1 MRDYTLTEGGTLSP
15 KKSLL
20 TFLKPLSLAVSSAL
34 VANSAPVMAEEF
46 ALEEIV
52 VTAQK
57 RAQSLQ
63 DIPMS
68 VSAISDEALKNSGI
82 ESVEDIK
89 TLVPALNIYSSNS
102 PAQSSIS
109 IRGAG
114 TGAADP
120 TLEPSVGVF
129 VDGVFMPRSVFGLS
143 DLVDIDR
150 VEVLLGPQGTLYGKN
165 TNAGVI
171 SVHTRGAPDAFGMDV
186 EQTFGEY
193 GLEDTKFSVGGVI
206 TDELGYRF
214 AARSRR
220 RDGIMD
226 DEFNSN
232 EYNQI
237 DKQSYRGQLFWDP
250 NERTS
255 VRAIGYYSL
264 SDSNQSQDEAGL
276 NKNSAY
282 YSYISGHLAF
292 NGLGVTDGDPK
303 DRKVTPTEAGGG
315 RVEVQGASVQV
326 DYEFDN
332 FNFTSITAYQEWE
345 QDGSYTDN
353 DSTQL
358 DISNSSPRFNEE
370 NISQEFRITS
380 PGGETIDWVA
390 GFFYFK
396 SDLEGG
402 DKNDIFSSSGYGLP
416 GVNFTSGPFNTLP
429 VIVAGD
435 HFKWHQTV
443 NSESYALFGQMTW
456 NISEQTALTAGLR
469 YGSEE
474 KEFSV
479 YTNSYDADGTP
490 YSLANLGGGSY
501 TGGLF
506 IPIISGQAALNEAL
520 DQADKRSD
528 DDITGMVSLNHFI
541 GDQMLYA
548 TVATGSKSGGFN
560 GSFGAMSV
568 DDREYDTEE
577 TTNYEIGAKLDLW
590 EGRARVNL
598 AYFYTEYKDFQATT
612 FDPDTV
618 VFGVINAGKQV
629 TQGVDVDATV
639 LLTQNL
645 TLSAKVEYLDAKYKD
660 FTGANCAATSGEFI
674 NADGECVL
682 DGERMEYAPNW
693 AGSIAADYIYPLD
706 GSEVYIHGD
715 LSFKTEHISDPTR
728 SAASVDTR
736 YEILNARVGWRNDNW
751 DISLWGKNLTDDYYA
766 IGHTSNLVANLFAAA
781 DGGLSTTNYRR
792 WVNEPRTWGVTL
804 RYSM

>member
-1 MRDYTLTEGGTLSP
+1 MREFIFPTPLRNCLP
-15 KKSLL
+15 KS
-20 TFLKPLSLAVSSAL
+20 LSLAVSSAL
-34 VANSAPVMAEEF
+34 LISSGSVIGESF

-57 RAQSLQ
+57 RSQSLQ

-102 PAQSSIS
+102 PAQSSIT

-129 VDGVFMPRSVFGLS
+129 VDGVFMPRSIFGLS

-171 SVHTRGAPDAFGMDV
+171 SVHTRGAPDAFGVDI
-186 EQTFGEY
+186 EQSFGEY
-193 GLEDTKFSVGGVI
+193 GLEDTKLSVGGVI

-220 RDGIMD
+220 RDGILD

-237 DKQSYRGQLFWDP
+237 DKQSYRAQLFWEPD
-250 NERTS
+250 EKTS

-264 SDSNQSQDEAGL
+264 SDASQSQDEAGF
-276 NKNSAY
+276 NQSSAY
-282 YSYISGHLAF
+282 YNYITAHLAG
-292 NGLGVTDGDPK
+292 NGFSVSEGDPK
-303 DRKVTPTEAGGG
+303 DRKVTPTQAGND

-326 DYEFDN
+326 DYEFDL
-332 FNFTSITAYQEWE
+332 FSFTSITAYQEWE
-345 QDGSYTDN
+345 QDGSITDN

-358 DISNSSPRFNEE
+358 NISSSSPRFNEE
-370 NISQEFRITS
+370 SISQEFRITS

-396 SDLEGG
+396 SDLERG
-402 DKNDIFSSSGYGLP
+402 DRNDIYSYSGYGLP
-416 GVNFTSGPFNTLP
+416 GVNFTSGAFTGLP

-435 HFKWHQTV
+435 NFAWHQTQS
-443 NSESYALFGQMTW
+443 SESYALYGQMTW
-456 NISEQTALTAGLR
+456 NITERTALTAGLR
-469 YGSEE
+469 YGTED

-479 YTNSYDADGTP
+479 YTNAFDADGTP
-490 YSLANLGGGSY
+490 YSLANLLGGSY

-506 IPIISGQAALNEAL
+506 IPVISGQASLNEAL
-520 DQADKRSD
+520 DQSDKRSED
-528 DDITGMVSLNHFI
+528 DVTGMLSLNHFI
-541 GDQMLYA
+541 GDQMFYVTA
-548 TVATGSKSGGFN
+548 ATGSKSGGFN
-560 GSFGAMSV
+560 GSFGAIDV
-568 DDREYDTEE
+568 GDREYDTEE

-618 VFGVINAGKQV
+618 VFGVINAGEQI
-629 TQGVDVDATV
+629 TQGVDIDATL
-639 LLTQNL
+639 LLTENL
-645 TLSAKVEYLDAKYKD
+645 TLSTKIEYLDARYKD
-660 FTGANCAATSGEFI
+660 FTGANCAATSGEFV
-674 NADGECVL
+674 NADGDCVL
-682 DGERMEYAPNW
+682 DGERLEYAPNW
-693 AGSIAADYIYPLD
+693 AGSVAADYIYPLD
-706 GSEVYIHGD
+706 GSEVYVHGD

-736 YEILNARVGWRNDNW
+736 YEILNARIGWRNDNW

-766 IGHTSNLVANLFAAA
+766 IGHTSNLIANLFAAA

-804 RYSM
+804 RYSL